1 MNLASFADLAVRL
14 VNSGVCDADADPLRS
29 CEAFR
34 EFVAGRPFFAVPV
47 TQHDLD
53 RLRLLRGEL
62 ATVFTSAVD
71 GEERA
76 AAGALLQLGVS
87 VAAVIS
93 GSLECVGAADALPH
107 LARAEGRTTGWHQQ
121 CL

>member
-34 EFVAGRPFFAVPV
+34 EFVVGRPFLAVPV
-47 TQHDLD
+47 TQLDLD

-62 ATVFTSAVD
+62 ATVFTS
-71 GEERA
+71 
-76 AAGALLQLGVS
+76 
-87 VAAVIS
+87 
-93 GSLECVGAADALPH
+93 
-107 LARAEGRTTGWHQQ
+107 
-121 CL
+121 